1 MCFEAMLKWNWR
13 TQEQT
18 DGKSF
23 GKLPW
28 DINTSDISLNLALN
42 HTVFAIKKYTLF
54 GDTLQTKMELLP
66 DLPKRLS

>member
-18 DGKSF
+18 DGKSI
-23 GKLPW
+23 GKLPC
-28 DINTSDISLNLALN
+28 DINTSAISLNLALN
-42 HTVFAIKKYTLF
+42 HTVFAIKKYTSF
-54 GDTLQTKMELLP
+54 GDTWRTKMELLP